1 MEKEYNYER
10 GYNYKHRMRHCHE
23 NDSRITDQPP
33 GGGYS
38 QEDVPRG
45 KILECTVTIWGINI
59 YFADPIMEIC
69 FLGS

>member
-1 MEKEYNYER
+1 
-10 GYNYKHRMRHCHE
+10 MRHCHE
-23 NDSRITDQPP
+23 NDSGVTDQPP

-45 KILECTVTIWGINI
+45 KILECTVTIWGIDI
-59 YFADPIMEIC
+59 YFADPIIQIC

>member
-1 MEKEYNYER
+1 
-10 GYNYKHRMRHCHE
+10 MRQCQE

-45 KILECTVTIWGINI
+45 KYLNVHLPYSMC
-59 YFADPIMEIC
+59 
-69 FLGS
+69 